1 MKCFNLKVQNMR
13 RTIIAFFV
21 MCLFAQAT
29 YAATV
34 TIPTTY
40 AATGTVTSTNLNGNF
55 TAIANVV
62 NGGLDNGNVDTT
74 NGYRLFKTVAV
85 LPSSGTQGAVYFLT
99 SDNTINFDTGSSFI
113 KTVAISATPA
123 QGDVLY
129 YTGSAWSNLAA
140 GTSGYY
146 LKTQGALANP
156 TWANVVPTGVIV
168 MWSGTIAT
176 IPSGWALCN
185 GSNGTPDLRNRFVVA
200 ADADSGG
207 AAKSTIT
214 GLAAQ
219 TSEGQLPST
228 TVTITQF
235 NTGNSGAAFG
245 TGIPTDGASSSALS
259 GSFGTG
265 TANVARFYALA
276 YIMKT

>member
-1 MKCFNLKVQNMR
+1 MKNLLL
-13 RTIIAFFV
+13 IFL
-21 MCLFAQAT
+21 LFCSSAQAS
-29 YAATV
+29 TV
-34 TIPTTY
+34 TVPTTY
-40 AATGTVTSTNLNGNF
+40 AASGTVTSSNLNGNF
-55 TAIANVV
+55 TALANTI
-62 NGGLDNGNVDTT
+62 NGGLDNNNSDTT
-74 NGYRLFKTVAV
+74 NGYRFFKTVSS
-85 LPSSGTQGAVYFLT
+85 LPSAGTQGAVYFLT
-99 SDNTINFDTGSSFI
+99 SDNTLNFDNGSTFTKSVSVS
-113 KTVAISATPA
+113 TTPT
-123 QGDVLY
+123 QGDVIY
-129 YTGSAWSNLAA
+129 YTGSAWTTLSA

-146 LKTQGALANP
+146 LKTQGAGANP
-156 TWANVVPTGVIV
+156 TWANAVPSGVIV

-200 ADADSGG
+200 ADADVGG
-207 AAKSTIT
+207 VAKSTIT
-214 GLAAQ
+214 GSAAQ

-245 TGIPTDGASSSALS
+245 TGIPTDGASSAALS

-276 YIMKT
+276 YIQKL